1 MTQVNELQAKPRPF
15 KWGFGNAA
23 LTVLVLIVAGQVVG
37 TMIENFGPAPD
48 VTRAHGFGAYV
59 AALGLKDWIFLGFVV
74 SSLTFAFLQR
84 AAISRFFRTM
94 HVGVVLVALSLVA
107 VMAGVLVPQI
117 NGFEDPTERVP
128 SIRDI
133 PDDTFFAY
141 LKGPD
146 EEEQLSPADAQ
157 KVEKTLTGLN
167 TDQRARLRK
176 YRVEYQTFRW
186 AEGYF
191 IYHLIHPYGIGM
203 PSGNLPA
210 PALESLKKFGLKY
223 GEEERSNREKTM
235 RAAFGGREK
244 SVAIGTLIRNHEE
257 TFRTAFDVATTL
269 QLNRTYKS
277 HWFATLLGLLCVG
290 VAFNTF
296 KGQYTTWLSARKVGY
311 VVVHLGVMTL
321 LVGGAY
327 SKLKTERGILHL
339 DLRSPPTNKFLGY
352 FDSKKPRWMPF
363 SLKLERFAR
372 RDWKT
377 LEVGFPDE
385 KFASNPPQYTLWPE
399 RKVELDYVLDEKTG
413 QHRPQ
418 IALRVVG
425 LSERAH
431 VGAST
436 FVESGPVADGYSVG
450 PLATLSVLRGK
461 APTDGASAPT
471 QETVQLSPLM
481 RDRKVFY
488 DPDWNFRLLVD
499 YGDDLAATQRD
510 LADVGGD
517 RIGWLS
523 MRVGARGDAAPTRVP
538 IQLGARVNGPGGY
551 TIEVVR
557 AAPAFALDR
566 TNHKEVIDTRPLD
579 QQFPSNPAVVL
590 RITPSDGGQPEERT
604 ILERLDYEEAGLQ
617 KGCKY
622 AELVVN
628 LDWDRW
634 SAPGPERFA
643 LHWDSKGKAH
653 LLSTKGAPI
662 ALDLDK
668 PLDLPGATKVVAK
681 QLFANARL
689 ERQIQLDTS
698 APVIQGPH
706 FDESFYSTD
715 PTGVEVEVTT
725 NPGTPGAHVERVKLA
740 STDEGFANEWLSPD
754 KRFYLR
760 FYNND
765 KVFPFEWRSV
775 LSVWEDDAD
784 GKLYKKDIG
793 PEWDREIR
801 VNDYFYYR
809 GYRFFQTN
817 ADPNMPTYS
826 GIGVVYDPGIP
837 AVLVG
842 MYLTIIGAILAFV
855 VRPIA
860 ESYGKRKKLEVRS

>member
-1 MTQVNELQAKPRPF
+1 MTNVTDHAAKPRPF
-15 KWGFGNAA
+15 KWGFLSAA
-23 LTVLVLIVAGQVVG
+23 LTVLALIVAGQIVG
-37 TMIENFGPAPD
+37 TMIEGFGPKPEEAKS
-48 VTRAHGFGAYV
+48 HSFGGYV
-59 AALGLKDWIFLGFVV
+59 AALGLKDWIFLGFVL

-84 AAISRFFRTM
+84 EAIVRFFRTM
-94 HVGVVLVALSLVA
+94 QVGVVLVSLSLLA

-117 NGFEDPTERVP
+117 TGFEDPTERVP

-133 PDDTFFAY
+133 PDDTFYAY

-146 EEEQLSPADAQ
+146 EEEQLLPADSKA
-157 KVEKTLTGLN
+157 VEKTLTGLN
-167 TDQRARLRK
+167 ADQRARLRK
-176 YRVEYQTFRW
+176 YRAEYQTFRW

-203 PSGNLPA
+203 PSAMLPA
-210 PALESLKKFGLKY
+210 PALEKLKLFGLKY
-223 GEEERSNREKTM
+223 GEEERANREKTM
-235 RAAFGGREK
+235 KAAFGGREK
-244 SVAIGTLIRNHEE
+244 SVAIGTLIRGHEAG
-257 TFRTAFDVATTL
+257 FRGFFDVATTL
-269 QLNRTYKS
+269 QLNRAYKS
-277 HWFATLLGLLCVG
+277 HWFATLLGLLCIG

-296 KGQYTTWLSARKVGY
+296 KGQYTSWLSARKVGY

-321 LVGGAY
+321 LIGGAY
-327 SKLKTERGILHL
+327 SKVKTERGILHL
-339 DLRSPPTNKFLGY
+339 DLRDPPTNKFLGY
-352 FDSKKPRWMPF
+352 YDAKKPRWMPF

-377 LEVGFPDE
+377 LEVGFPE
-385 KFASNPPQYTLWPE
+385 ENFASMPPQYTLWPE
-399 RKVELDYVLDEKTG
+399 RKVELDYVQDEKTG

-418 IALRVVG
+418 IALRVVN

-431 VGAST
+431 VDAST
-436 FVESGPVADGYSVG
+436 FVEAGSEPNGYAVG
-450 PLATLSVLRGK
+450 PLATLSISK
-461 APTDGASAPT
+461 APTDGAGAAND
-471 QETVQLSPLM
+471 EILQLSPLM
-481 RDRKVFY
+481 RERKVFY
-488 DPDWNFRLLVD
+488 DPAWRFRLLVD
-499 YGDDLAATQRD
+499 FGDDLAAAQKT

-538 IQLGARVNGPGGY
+538 IQVGAHVAGPGGY
-551 TIEVVR
+551 TIDVVR
-557 AAPAFALDR
+557 AAPAFSLDR
-566 TNHKEVIDTRPLD
+566 TNHKEVVDSRPLD

-590 RITPSDGGQPEERT
+590 RITPGDGGQPEERT

-617 KGCKY
+617 TGCKY

-643 LHWDSKGKAH
+643 LHWDSKLRAH
-653 LLSTKGAPI
+653 LLSASGSAV
-662 ALDLDK
+662 AVDLSK
-668 PLDLPGATKVVAK
+668 PLDLPGSTKVATRE
-681 QLFANARL
+681 LFANARL
-689 ERQIQLDTS
+689 ERQIHLDTN

-706 FDESFYSTD
+706 FDESFYATD
-715 PTGVEVEVTT
+715 PTGVELEVTM
-725 NPGTPGAHVERVKLA
+725 NPGTPAQRVEHVKLA

-754 KRFYLR
+754 KRFYVR

-775 LSVWEDDAD
+775 LSVWEKDAD
-784 GKLYKKDIG
+784 GNLYKKDVG

-817 ADPNMPTYS
+817 ADPKFPTYS